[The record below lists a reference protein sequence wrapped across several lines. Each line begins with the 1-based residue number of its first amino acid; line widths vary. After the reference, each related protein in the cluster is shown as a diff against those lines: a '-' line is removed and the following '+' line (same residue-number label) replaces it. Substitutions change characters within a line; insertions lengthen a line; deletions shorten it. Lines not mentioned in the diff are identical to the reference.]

1 MLRAIAD
8 SDDAVAVLG
17 TNRKLLIF
25 PLAELPVMA
34 KGRGV
39 LLQRYRDAK
48 LADTTTFKIAEGL
61 SWRARRG
68 TRTETDLRPWLGK
81 RGQAGHTVPRGF
93 NRFEL

>member
-1 MLRAIAD
+1 
-8 SDDAVAVLG
+8 
-17 TNRKLLIF
+17 
-25 PLAELPVMA
+25 MA

-48 LADTTTFKIAEGL
+48 LADITTFKIADGL
-61 SWRARRG
+61 VLASAGGECAPRPTCAR
-68 TRTETDLRPWLGK
+68 WLGK